1 MKRQALSVERHV
13 LDADAS
19 AVGCWRV
26 RIQSMERQEKRVV
39 LQVLGLG
46 GGEMGRGGGVL
57 MSAGAGA
64 DIDAVGGGTALGWS
78 R

>member
-1 MKRQALSVERHV
+1 
-13 LDADAS
+13 
-19 AVGCWRV
+19 
-26 RIQSMERQEKRVV
+26 MERQEKRVV